1 MQMVPILGDYINQFR
16 TAQCSSYPY
25 ELQLLF
31 RLILA
36 MGCGAVLGYERERH
50 GRSAGLRTNIL
61 VCVGAALMMVVSKY
75 FYYKSGEWTGNIPG
89 AMSVAVDPARIAA
102 QIVTGIGF
110 LGAGV
115 IIKERG
121 GIRGLTTAAT
131 LWYNAGVGMACGA
144 GMLILPLSCT
154 LIGLAALTVLKTWES
169 KIPRDSYKVVHVDTT
184 GLGDTAFLTLKTY
197 FKDKKI
203 DIVTINFSQNLANS
217 NTTYEFVVKG
227 NWDNDELLLSLSHLT
242 EFNFVTHTR
251 LS

>member
-1 MQMVPILGDYINQFR
+1 MSD
-16 TAQCSSYPY
+16 YPY
-25 ELQLLF
+25 EIHLLM
-31 RLILA
+31 RLVLA
-36 MGCGAVLGYERERH
+36 VACGAVLGYERERH

-75 FYYKSGEWTGNIPG
+75 FYFKPGEFTGNITT
-89 AMSVAVDPARIAA
+89 ALDPARIAA

-144 GMLILPLSCT
+144 GMIVLPIACT
-154 LIGLAALTVLKTWES
+154 MIGLASLTVLKSLEYR
-169 KIPRDSYKVVHVDTT
+169 IPRDSYKTLHVECG
-184 GLGDTAFLTLKTY
+184 GLGEEALPALKEY
-197 FKDKKI
+197 LAKHGI
-203 DIVTINFSQNLANS
+203 HIVNIHFSQHMKEL
-217 NTTYEFVVKG
+217 TTSYEFIIKG
-227 NWDNDELLLSLSHLT
+227 NWDDNDLLRHVSQLAR
-242 EFNFVTHTR
+242 FGFVYQTR